1 MSMAS
6 SQGLQDI
13 QSSLSGWLRTHLAG
27 GADLVLREMTRP
39 KGGFSAHTLLLKVT
53 INHGDVWK
61 DHHWVLRLE
70 QSGRQLFLDTDIGR
84 QAEVMRQLAAR
95 GIRVPVVLGVES
107 DRSVLGGQFL
117 VMEQV
122 YGHSLPQHPSYQAA
136 GLLHDLPPHLR
147 NALWRNALT
156 TIGRINRNDWR
167 DGFTFL
173 DKPVYGVAGL
183 DQYLGWLAAWKLM
196 ATDGRPHPVID
207 AGMDYLSSEKPA
219 APHVDVLWGD
229 SNPGNILFGD
239 DGSVAAVHDFEAS
252 ALGPA
257 EIDLAW
263 WFFLDEML
271 SLGESRLEGLP
282 DRATEIAMYEEA
294 LGRTVANL
302 DYYQV
307 LAGVRICLVVVR
319 STQLFIKEGRVP
331 PTSRAGFDNPIV
343 DLLARRLGIA
353 TNGSIDDYMVLV
365 TAMNQR

>member
-1 MSMAS
+1 MSMTS
-6 SQGLQDI
+6 SEGLRDI
-13 QSSLSGWLRTHLAG
+13 HPNLSGWLRTHLAG
-27 GADLVLREMTRP
+27 GADLAIREMTRP
-39 KGGFSAHTLLLKVT
+39 KGGFSAHTLLVKVA
-53 INHGDVWK
+53 INHGDVWN
-61 DHHWVLRLE
+61 DHDWVIRLE

-84 QAEVMRQLAAR
+84 QAEVMRQLATR
-95 GIRVPVVLGVES
+95 GIRVPVVLAVEL

-117 VMEQV
+117 VMERV
-122 YGHSLPQHPSYQAA
+122 YGHSLPQHPSYHAA
-136 GLLHDLPPHLR
+136 GLLHDLSPHLR
-147 NALWRNALT
+147 NALWRDALT

-173 DKPVYGVAGL
+173 DKPAYGVAGL

-207 AGMDYLSSEKPA
+207 AAMDYLSSEKPA

-229 SNPGNILFGD
+229 SNPGNILFSD

-271 SLGESRLEGLP
+271 SLGESRLVGLP

-294 LGRTVANL
+294 LGRRVANL

-319 STQLFIKEGRVP
+319 STQIYIKDGRVP

-353 TNGSIDDYMVLV
+353 TNGASDDYMVLV